1 MNSVFAAGHHRVV
14 AMTVLTAVL
23 GLTLAT
29 QARGTTVEDPAAL
42 LRDARNR
49 IATTSFLGT
58 VVVEWRDGEG
68 VQRNE
73 VAVRSAN
80 GTIEVLS
87 DRSFVRTVDGGL
99 RHDDSG
105 WVELGSTEL
114 LDVVPTPSAKYDLAL
129 QTGPVIAG
137 RTTTAIDAVLRDG
150 GGLVERVF
158 IDRETGIMLRR
169 ERFDADGSTVL
180 RSVSF
185 VELSIGEVALDVPD
199 FEVSSARPTRRLEGI
214 YRDPDHAGDGFVLV
228 GRSLH
233 SDGTAQL
240 LYGDGLLTVSVFEE
254 PGVLDWSAL
263 PTDGVA
269 TRVDGVPAR
278 RFELTVGLAYVWER
292 GGVVYTA
299 VSDAPEGQILGV
311 AEAVSAERVDG
322 RVAQLARTMLAP
334 FEL

>member
-1 MNSVFAAGHHRVV
+1 MNGVFSSGRHRVV
-14 AMTVLTAVL
+14 ALTVLTASL
-23 GLTLAT
+23 GVTLAT
-29 QARGTTVEDPAAL
+29 QARGTSVEDAAGL
-42 LRDARNR
+42 LRDARER
-49 IATTSFLGT
+49 IATPSFSGT
-58 VVVEWRDGEG
+58 VVVEWRDAEG

-73 VAVRSAN
+73 VAVRSAD
-80 GTIEVLS
+80 GTVEVLS

-99 RHDDSG
+99 RRDDSG
-105 WVELGSTEL
+105 WVEMGSTEL
-114 LDVVPTPSAKYDLAL
+114 LDVVPTPSDKYDLTL
-129 QTGPVIAG
+129 QSGPAIAG
-137 RTTTAIDAVLRDG
+137 RPTTAIDAVLRDG

-158 IDRETGIMLRR
+158 IDTETGIMLRR
-169 ERFDADGSTVL
+169 ERFAADGSTVL

-185 VELSIGEVALDVPD
+185 VELAIGEVSLEVPD
-199 FEVSSARPTRRLEGI
+199 FEASSARPTRRLEGI

-228 GRSLH
+228 SRSLH
-233 SDGTAQL
+233 GDGTAQL

-254 PGVLDWSAL
+254 PGALDWSAL
-263 PTDGVA
+263 PDGGVA

-278 RFELTVGLAYVWER
+278 RFELAVGFAYVWER

-322 RVAQLARTMLAP
+322 RVARLARTMLSP